1 MQTTLAA
8 IAVVTVGYIF
18 AYLLFDRLRDRYGYV
33 GGAEYVIIG
42 FLLGPQVSG
51 LLNAGQVQDL
61 TPIVS
66 LALGWLGMLL
76 GTYFRLPTMALI
88 EGNHLRIAFAEAV
101 ATFLIAGAAL
111 LAVFRFLAGASWTDA
126 AAQAVTLGAVATL
139 TSPVA
144 VDAVVDRI
152 RSRSRVPPVLQL
164 TARIDAL
171 IAVVAFGLV
180 LAVLHRGQVAPGV
193 RPPTATEWAVIN
205 VAVGVASGV
214 LFHLFLGPRGH
225 LDEGR
230 LFVALAGAIVVAS
243 GASYYLNLSPDLH
256 QPGSGLHPGEQRE
269 RPPRCDP
276 PAPLHRAPGLPRA
289 APLRRRRLESRLG
302 GPALH
307 RAALRGRSAR
317 RPDPRRPAGRTA
329 RGAFRAPHRW
339 ARAGPAGAGRRGVA
353 IALNYGQVHPD
364 LNPAADPE
372 CHAPGG
378 SAVRDRRQPRGGYL
392 CRRVRRCRPRGAGA
406 SAAASPDRMI
416 RRLVVLALL
425 IGGAVLLEPLRVPTE
440 GVIAPRSL
448 FLFGILL
455 LTADTFGALA
465 HDLGFPDWSAT
476 W

>member
-33 GGAEYVIIG
+33 GGAEYVVIG

-88 EGNHLRIAFAEAV
+88 EADHLRIAFAEAV
-101 ATFLIAGAAL
+101 GTFLAAGAAL
-111 LAVFRFLAGASWTDA
+111 LAVFRFLAGASWTEA

-139 TSPVA
+139 TSPIA

-152 RSRSRVPPVLQL
+152 RSRSQVPPVLQL

-180 LAVLHRGQVAPGV
+180 LAVLHQGQVAPGV

-243 GASYYLNLSPDLH
+243 GASYYLNLSPIYTNLILGFILVNSGSAHRDVTRLLLSTERPVYLALLLFAGAAWS
-256 QPGSGLHPGEQRE
+256 PGSVDLLFI
-269 RPPRCDP
+269 
-276 PAPLHRAPGLPRA
+276 APLFVAIRLGARTLGGRLAGLRVAPPELRTPGLGRGLLA
-289 APLRRRRLESRLG
+289 LG
-302 GPALH
+302 GI
-307 RAALRGRSAR
+307 
-317 RPDPRRPAGRTA
+317 
-329 RGAFRAPHRW
+329 
-339 ARAGPAGAGRRGVA
+339 GVA
-353 IALNYGQVHPD
+353 IALNYGQVYPD
-364 LNPAADPE
+364 LHPRLIL
-372 CHAPGG
+372 
-378 SAVRDRRQPRGGYL
+378 SAT
-392 CRRVRRCRPRGAGA
+392 
-406 SAAASPDRMI
+406 
-416 RRLVVLALL
+416 LL
-425 IGGAVLLEPLRVPTE
+425 AVLLFEIVASREAAAYVAALGDAAPGPASSAVAAPT
-440 GVIAPRSL
+440 G
-448 FLFGILL
+448 
-455 LTADTFGALA
+455 
-465 HDLGFPDWSAT
+465 
-476 W
+476 